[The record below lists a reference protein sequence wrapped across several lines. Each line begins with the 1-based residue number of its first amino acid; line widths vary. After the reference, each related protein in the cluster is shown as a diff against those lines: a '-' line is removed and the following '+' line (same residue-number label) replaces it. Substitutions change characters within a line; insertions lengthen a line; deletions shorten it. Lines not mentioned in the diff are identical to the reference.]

1 MTRSALNDLS
11 GYEPPPRVAYPPV
24 IEFIR
29 GQAFNAFIFVV
40 FAGTA
45 IWIGVAWVQLAED
58 SSAKKNSSGVPVD
71 LIPLIKL
78 LSVPLV
84 CLLFTWFHVWL
95 ALQMK
100 LAMQQPCLCRR
111 AARTTF
117 SMYQIVVFSRC
128 RLIEQISIA

>member
-1 MTRSALNDLS
+1 MISERESDRSALKNLP

-24 IEFIR
+24 IEFIK

-58 SSAKKNSSGVPVD
+58 SSAKKSPSGVPVD

-100 LAMQQPCLCRR
+100 LALLTADIPHENLSLCTR
-111 AARTTF
+111 
-117 SMYQIVVFSRC
+117 
-128 RLIEQISIA
+128 